1 MYEFGLPILEYAKMN
16 GDKRI
21 CPDCDVV
28 MLRLESR
35 ETFPYFIGDEC
46 LNVECHVPKWECGR
60 CGKIHDPDG
69 RMLRNE
75 ALKRTIEMYWREKF
89 KGVISQD
96 KVNEI
101 KAICRKVV
109 GEKFKSRKRR
119 VSEEFGRWL
128 MDCIFNN

>member
-1 MYEFGLPILEYAKMN
+1 MYSFGLPILEYAAMN
-16 GDKRI
+16 DKQV
-21 CPDCDVV
+21 CPACDVV
-28 MLRLESR
+28 MLRLESK
-35 ETFPYFIGDEC
+35 ETFPYFVGDEC
-46 LNVECHVPKWECGR
+46 VQVEAHVPKWECGR

-75 ALKRTIEMYWREKF
+75 ALKRTLEMYWREKF
-89 KGVISQD
+89 KGIITQD

-109 GEKFKSRKRR
+109 NEKFKSSKKRR

-128 MDCIFNN
+128 MDCIFG